1 MQKEIKDSI
10 KNDKFVEMVR
20 VASTPSSTVKK
31 SIQLQPIEIET
42 KQKEKSKADVV
53 KEKRV
58 SSPISTFKMK
68 KSESLNSSVKKEK
81 I

>member
-31 SIQLQPIEIET
+31 SIQLQPIEVDT
-42 KQKEKSKADVV
+42 KQKQKQKADMV
-53 KEKRV
+53 KEARI
-58 SSPISTFKMK
+58 SSPISSFKMK
-68 KSESLNSSVKKEK
+68 KS
-81 I
+81 